1 MSLNKSQESP
11 PPRTSPLPPTTINP
25 PQRPHMRTPA
35 VCVKFHPQPQN
46 QYFLPEEMREK
57 WKRCRSQKRA
67 RTHASLGVLTPTDQC
82 FELNV
87 TGNLVLTPF
96 VSLPVSAWRRLGCY
110 GNTIHCTRSQPWWSK
125 RVRLETSI
133 MRKRKRKNKQT
144 NKNTHKKQTSLKTNQ
159 TESTAHTSTE
169 DLQRTKKQKKRD
181 PERKKVGNVKNT
193 AIAQKVPQ

>member
-1 MSLNKSQESP
+1 MSLNKSQES

-25 PQRPHMRTPA
+25 PQRPPMRTPA

-110 GNTIHCTRSQPWWSK
+110 GNTIYCTRSQPWWSK

-133 MRKRKRKNKQT
+133 MRKRKNKQT
-144 NKNTHKKQTSLKTNQ
+144 NKQKNTHTKSKQALKLIRLKAQHTLRQKTSREQRSKRKETQKEKKSATWKT
-159 TESTAHTSTE
+159 
-169 DLQRTKKQKKRD
+169 
-181 PERKKVGNVKNT
+181 P
-193 AIAQKVPQ
+193 P